1 MYCIISIIYWIF
13 LNAVNYAD
21 KRIKKLSIDN
31 TCESFHGTRK
41 YSLFESPR
49 SVRRVRALHVDL
61 VSIDQEIINAN
72 KQQKYKENIDE
83 QCKNYQL

>member
-1 MYCIISIIYWIF
+1 MYCIVSIVYWIF
-13 LNAVNYAD
+13 FNAVNYAG

-31 TCESFHGTRK
+31 TLE
-41 YSLFESPR
+41 
-49 SVRRVRALHVDL
+49 VRRVRALHVDL

-83 QCKNYQL
+83 QCKNY